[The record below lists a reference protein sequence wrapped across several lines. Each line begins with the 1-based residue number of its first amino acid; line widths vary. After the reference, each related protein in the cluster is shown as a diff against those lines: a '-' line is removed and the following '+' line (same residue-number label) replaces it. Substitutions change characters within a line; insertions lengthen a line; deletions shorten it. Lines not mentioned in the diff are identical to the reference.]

1 MPVNTAAG
9 AVFSIG
15 TKAQANDATTYAAD
29 TYVSVGEVESIGEFG
44 DEVSA
49 ATFTALANRRV
60 RKFKGTYDAGDIQL
74 TVGFDSGDAGQ
85 TALNTALKDEG
96 STDYNFKIEFEDGD
110 VFYFSG
116 KVMSRRISA
125 GSADE
130 IVKANISIAIGTE
143 VLEIPAP

>member
-15 TKAQANDATTYAAD
+15 TKAVATDAASYALD
-29 TYVSVGEVESIGEFG
+29 TYIAVGEVESIGEFG

-60 RKFKGTYDAGDIQL
+60 RKFKGTYDAGNIQL

-85 TALNTALKDEG
+85 TALNTSLKDEG
-96 STDYNFKIEFEDGD
+96 SADYNFKITFEDGD
-110 VFYFSG
+110 TFYFSG

-130 IVKANISIAIGTE
+130 IVKATVSIAIATE
-143 VLEIPAP
+143 VLEIAA

>member
-15 TKAQANDATTYAAD
+15 TKTPAAD
-29 TYVSVGEVESIGEFG
+29 AAAYALDTYKIVGEVESIGEFG

-49 ATFTALANRRV
+49 ATFTALADRRV
-60 RKFKGTYDAGDIQL
+60 RKFKGTYDAGDLSL
-74 TVGFDSGDAGQ
+74 TVAFDSKDVGQ
-85 TALNTALKDEG
+85 VALASALADEG
-96 STDYNFKIEFEDGD
+96 STDYNFKIAFEDGD

-130 IVKANISIAIGTE
+130 IVKATINIAIGTK
-143 VLEIPAP
+143 VLEIPAV